1 MRDAAKERRSSE
13 KARAGRIEEI
23 LISRGR
29 LTQEQ
34 LQAALRLENKD
45 HGRLGEVLLSQ
56 NLVSGE
62 DLAQAVA
69 EATGFEY
76 VSLSEDSVDPAAI
89 PLLDEKVLRTHVA
102 LPLKVED
109 GRLVLAMSD
118 PTDILALD
126 DLKTLAGYPIRP
138 LVAAEEID
146 GAIQTCGLVTARGG
160 QSGGKA
166 TLVATVRRGFGAA
179 HRGAIILSAAG
190 EHWEISNID
199 ATAMGSDLRPLRVAT
214 RFCADL
220 TGGALDDAYTLFSSH
235 FQAQITRAQ
244 LSDDLRPDAGA
255 SWTVCAPVLR
265 SYQVNDD
272 KAAVDVSLT
281 ATFGDGAKNVARA
294 RLVFIR
300 VDGSWSLDG
309 VRF

>member
-1 MRDAAKERRSSE
+1 MLSGNLQRQIGRDEFQQVGQALDEGEGHVTGCDVSIAPGSYDRLPGATSATTQTSIRRAQAGRQSGKFRLAREGSAWRIASLDAATLGEDVSALNVVS
-13 KARAGRIEEI
+13 
-23 LISRGR
+23 
-29 LTQEQ
+29 TYC
-34 LQAALRLENKD
+34 AALREGDYLTAYT
-45 HGRLGEVLLSQ
+45 LLSPSLQ
-56 NLVSGE
+56 N
-62 DLAQAVA
+62 DLSFGQFVAQ
-69 EATGFEY
+69 T
-76 VSLSEDSVDPAAI
+76 
-89 PLLDEKVLRTHVA
+89 R
-102 LPLKVED
+102 
-109 GRLVLAMSD
+109 
-118 PTDILALD
+118 
-126 DLKTLAGYPIRP
+126 
-138 LVAAEEID
+138 AAEEID

-281 ATFGDGAKNVARA
+281 ATFGDGAKNVTRA